1 MPRDSGNDVVDTLT
15 AEITGSIESGQLQ
28 AGDRLP
34 TERDLATRYK
44 ASRAVVRRALESLER
59 NGQIIRHVGR
69 GTFVAD
75 ETPAPNFP
83 KELISS
89 STWSSG
95 RYDVSPADLAVA
107 RTLFEPVVTEYA
119 AIHATMADLER
130 IRDLLLKSEAAPDAA
145 GFDYWDREMHT
156 AIAAAAHNSFIMVI
170 MDSVNEIRSS
180 AEWGKISVV
189 TATEAR
195 RQIHS
200 RDHRAIVEA
209 LFARDAMAARE
220 AMQRHLDNVTR
231 LMRGGAVTIP

>member
-1 MPRDSGNDVVDTLT
+1 MPRGNGNDVVEALT
-15 AEITGSIESGQLQ
+15 AEITQLIESGQLR

-34 TERDLATRYK
+34 TERDLAGRYQ

-59 NGQIIRHVGR
+59 NGRIIRHVGR

-75 ETPAPNFP
+75 PAPRGAKP
-83 KELISS
+83 LVASPTS
-89 STWSSG
+89 SSG

-107 RTLFEPVVTEYA
+107 RTLFEPVFTEYA

-130 IRDLLLKSEAAPDAA
+130 IRDYLLKSEDAPDSA

-156 AIAAAAHNSFIMVI
+156 AIAAAAHNSFIMLI
-170 MDSVNEIRSS
+170 MDAVNEIRSS

-209 LFARDAMAARE
+209 LFARDATAARE

-231 LMRGGAVTIP
+231 LMRGGSVSVT

>member
-1 MPRDSGNDVVDTLT
+1 MPRDNGNDVVDALT
-15 AEITGSIESGQLQ
+15 VEITQSIESGQLQ

-34 TERDLATRYK
+34 TERDLASRYQ
-44 ASRAVVRRALESLER
+44 ASRAVVRRALEALER
-59 NGQIIRHVGR
+59 HGRIIRHVGR

-75 ETPAPNFP
+75 AALPGAKP
-83 KELISS
+83 LVAS

-95 RYDVSPADLAVA
+95 QYDVSPADLAVA

-119 AIHATMADLER
+119 AIHATMADLEK
-130 IRDLLLKSEAAPDAA
+130 IRDCLLKSEAASDAA

-156 AIAAAAHNSFIMVI
+156 AIAAAAHNSFIMLI
-170 MDSVNEIRSS
+170 MDAVNEIRSS

-200 RDHRAIVEA
+200 RDHRTIVEA
-209 LFARDAMAARE
+209 LFARDATAARE

-231 LMRGGAVTIP
+231 LMRGGSVSLG